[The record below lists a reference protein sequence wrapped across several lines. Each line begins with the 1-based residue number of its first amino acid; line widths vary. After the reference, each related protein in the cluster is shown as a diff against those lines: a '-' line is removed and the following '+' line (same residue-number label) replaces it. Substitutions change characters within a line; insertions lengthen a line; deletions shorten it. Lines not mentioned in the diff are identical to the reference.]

1 MHEFHLDITF
11 SWYDIFAIISWILVF
26 ASSFR
31 YMYSIIKGKTKPNVV
46 GWLLYQIATLCVL
59 VSSYDLGA
67 MSTIVASFAYAIN
80 QLIIIWL
87 AFRYGYAKMNRV
99 EWIFFGV
106 SILSLI
112 VWIFLD
118 HSLYLLLINTFIDA
132 MGALAIF
139 VKLYKHPES
148 EDTIAW
154 FIAMISWMFSV
165 LAVQE
170 ASVTE
175 LVYPYY
181 LLISNAAIW
190 MLCFRKKPKHRFEKL
205 FNILGRITWKDWRH

>member
-1 MHEFHLDITF
+1 MHEFHLNITF
-11 SWYDIFAIISWILVF
+11 SWYDIFALISGVLVF
-26 ASSFR
+26 VSSFR

-67 MSTIVASFAYAIN
+67 MSTIVASLAYAIN
-80 QLIIIWL
+80 QLIIIGL

-99 EWIFFGV
+99 EGIFFGV
-106 SILSLI
+106 SLLSLI

-154 FIAMISWMFSV
+154 FIAMISGVFSV
-165 LAVQE
+165 FAVQE

-205 FNILGRITWKDWRH
+205 FNILGRIT

>member
-11 SWYDIFAIISWILVF
+11 SWYDIFAIISWVLVF

-67 MSTIVASFAYAIN
+67 MSTIVASFAYTIN

-190 MLCFRKKPKHRFEKL
+190 MLCFRKKPKHRFEKI
-205 FNILGRITWKDWRH
+205 FNILGHITWKDWRH

>member
-1 MHEFHLDITF
+1 MHEFHLNITF
-11 SWYDIFAIISWILVF
+11 SWYDIFALISGVLVF
-26 ASSFR
+26 VSSFR

-67 MSTIVASFAYAIN
+67 MSTIVASLAYAIN
-80 QLIIIWL
+80 QLIIIGL

-99 EWIFFGV
+99 EGIFFGV
-106 SILSLI
+106 SLLSLI

-154 FIAMISWMFSV
+154 FIAMISGVFSV
-165 LAVQE
+165 FAVQE